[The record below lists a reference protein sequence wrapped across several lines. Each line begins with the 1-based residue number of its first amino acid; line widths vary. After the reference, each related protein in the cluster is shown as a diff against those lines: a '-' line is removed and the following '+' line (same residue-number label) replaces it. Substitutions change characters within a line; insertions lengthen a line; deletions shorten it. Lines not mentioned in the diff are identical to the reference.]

1 MKPEKGPRNR
11 KCGKID
17 FFYLAKVFYNK
28 PELQNVNKVSLKG
41 ATVSFLCITCDWLLF
56 FSMSIYISL
65 HFLPFLFK
73 ISFSSFCLLLFICC
87 FECDMVFNDF
97 L

>member
-28 PELQNVNKVSLKG
+28 PELQNVNRVSLKG

-56 FSMSIYISL
+56 FFNEYLYKFAFSTFFIQNKFFILLS
-65 HFLPFLFK
+65 
-73 ISFSSFCLLLFICC
+73 SSFYLLF
-87 FECDMVFNDF
+87 
-97 L
+97 